1 MSDLWTQWTETSF
14 SLYHKFNIRP
24 LQKPLKIGIMKK
36 KSTVLSS
43 PSFELQ
49 CEGYVNWDLSRDRKH
64 ILPNMNFS
72 CRRVSN
78 TIGKLSAGAPVPCCE
93 QLVTSFLRLN
103 DLLIEELPQSYLC
116 AKRLELSFYPGV
128 TLNAAMELQPR
139 ITCTADSCCLDENET
154 SHLSSFPQK
163 IPPRRDKVWSGFNFN
178 RK

>member
-1 MSDLWTQWTETSF
+1 MSDLWTQWTEISF

-36 KSTVLSS
+36 KVLFFLLLPLNFSVRDMS
-43 PSFELQ
+43 IEI
-49 CEGYVNWDLSRDRKH
+49 SRDWKH

>member
-1 MSDLWTQWTETSF
+1 MDRNIIFFVPQIQHKTTSETF
-14 SLYHKFNIRP
+14 EDRDHE
-24 LQKPLKIGIMKK
+24 KK
-36 KSTVLSS
+36 KVLFFLLLPLNFSVRDMS
-43 PSFELQ
+43 IEI
-49 CEGYVNWDLSRDRKH
+49 SRDRKH